1 MAARRETLLM
11 VDFSYQVY
19 RATCANPNLSSDGVF
34 TGGLFGF
41 FMWLGKAVRETQATR
56 LAICVDTPPYRRSL
70 TYPQYKQSPR
80 TFKESETKER
90 YEVSKRQVLEVLR
103 ALDVHLYACEGFEAD
118 DIGAGIALR
127 YRHRMERI
135 YWGTNDSDAFQLL
148 DIDNLAIY
156 RTDMKQLVTRD
167 ALWQM
172 MEVTP
177 QQFMLATALSG
188 THNHVEGIPGIGKK
202 RSIDAVKDPVKLRA
216 LRGKWGDMIDR
227 NVSLI
232 RLPHVELPAMV
243 THLLSSHSDFNP
255 RMLYHALAPYD
266 IDVSEW
272 MVKAFDQTA
281 V

>member
-1 MAARRETLLM
+1 MTARRETLLM

-41 FMWLGKAVRETQATR
+41 FMWLGKAVRETEATL
-56 LAICVDTPPYRRSL
+56 LAICMDRPPYLRSRV
-70 TYPQYKQSPR
+70 YPPYKQFRKSQQDP
-80 TFKESETKER
+80 ETKER
-90 YEVSKRQVLEVLR
+90 YEVSKRQVLDVLR
-103 ALDVHLYACEGFEAD
+103 ALNVHLYACDGYEAD

-135 YWGTNDSDAFQLL
+135 YWGTNDSDAYQLL
-148 DIDNLAIY
+148 WIDNLALY
-156 RTDMKQLVTRD
+156 RTNIKELVTRRT
-167 ALWQM
+167 
-172 MEVTP
+172 MEEVLGITP
-177 QQFMLATALSG
+177 EQHMLMTALQG
-188 THNHVEGIPGIGKK
+188 THNDIEGIPGIGMR
-202 RSIDAVKDPVKLRA
+202 RSLAAVKDPAKLRV
-216 LRGKWGDMIDR
+216 LRDKWGDVIDR
-227 NVSLI
+227 NMCLI
-232 RLPHVELPAMV
+232 RLPYAHLPSSA